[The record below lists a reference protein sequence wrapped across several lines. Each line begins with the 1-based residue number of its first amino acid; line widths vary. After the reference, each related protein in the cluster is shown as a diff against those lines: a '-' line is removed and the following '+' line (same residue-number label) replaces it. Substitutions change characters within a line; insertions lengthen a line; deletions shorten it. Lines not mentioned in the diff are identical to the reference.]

1 MHLLLAHHIKQ
12 WNVTTRKIGQPKTMP
27 LNLHIII
34 CTLSYSDN
42 DNKIGYFHSC
52 VIQGFKTLNRAL
64 QVTQDHPDYIQPES
78 FQQFARSW
86 GKLFMEL
93 FFDDDLTPYIH
104 GMKIYFCKYHY
115 LLSHKQIHIQTVL
128 SLSSDGWGNFM
139 TIFSYLI

>member
-1 MHLLLAHHIKQ
+1 
-12 WNVTTRKIGQPKTMP
+12 MP
-27 LNLHIII
+27 LNLLIII
-34 CTLSYSDN
+34 CCTVLHN

-93 FFDDDLTPYIH
+93 FFNDNLTPDIH
-104 GMKIYFCKYHY
+104 GMKIYFCKYTNWKKLMY
-115 LLSHKQIHIQTVL
+115 RLKKVGLK
-128 SLSSDGWGNFM
+128 
-139 TIFSYLI
+139 